1 MAISPH
7 TDWRNDGGLKSSSF
21 YKKTFA
27 VFPVRCTDKVVI
39 FKFYYKK
46 FTKWEAG
53 YTYNNENEYHI
64 DFIENISEE
73 EYIVRKLSDN
83 L

>member
-7 TDWRNDGGLKSSSF
+7 TDWRNDSTLKSTCF
-21 YKKTFA
+21 YKKRFA
-27 VFPVRCTDKVVI
+27 VVPVRCTDKVVT
-39 FKFYYKK
+39 FQYYYKK
-46 FTKWEAG
+46 YRKWEAS
-53 YTYNNENEYHI
+53 YSYEDEYHI

-73 EYIVRKLSDN
+73 EFIVRKLADN